1 MATDVKEEARLLK
14 EEGNTAFKN
23 KRYYTAVEKYS
34 KSLEVFTDP
43 VVLSN
48 RAQAE
53 LNTNLNILAQIDCT
67 AAIELDPSNV
77 KCYYRRAQALRAL
90 GLYELAFKDA
100 NKCLELSKTDKSMQK
115 LGFIN
120 INHVP
125 LVAYDPDGLIFA
137 VATDSGTIKLFDVRS
152 FDIGPFRTFRIMKN
166 DNDEWT
172 NIEFSSCGKFILV
185 STKAE
190 SIKWID
196 SFHGKIVHSFSGHS
210 NPNAISLT
218 ASISPD
224 SQFVVVGSDDNQ
236 MYIYSTE
243 SGEIVH
249 KLKTGVTSPCHY
261 VAFNQKQ
268 FMMTTLSE
276 EVLMWAPSE
285 DYAP

>member
-90 GLYELAFKDA
+90 GLFELAFKDA

-115 LGFIN
+115 LVDELRGKKN
-120 INHVP
+120 
-125 LVAYDPDGLIFA
+125 VAVLETCPIRRDDYIQSQEKF
-137 VATDSGTIKLFDVRS
+137 TDV
-152 FDIGPFRTFRIMKN
+152 
-166 DNDEWT
+166 E
-172 NIEFSSCGKFILV
+172 IEFADVSNAELKKEENKVHVKTTKQIPFIP
-185 STKAE
+185 K
-190 SIKWID
+190 D
-196 SFHGKIVHSFSGHS
+196 YQ
-210 NPNAISLT
+210 
-218 ASISPD
+218 D
-224 SQFVVVGSDDNQ
+224 FVA
-236 MYIYSTE
+236 
-243 SGEIVH
+243 
-249 KLKTGVTSPCHY
+249 GVTYLKDDSMLLAEYFLNP
-261 VAFNQKQ
+261 
-268 FMMTTLSE
+268 
-276 EVLMWAPSE
+276 
-285 DYAP
+285 

>member
-67 AAIELDPSNV
+67 AAIELDPSN
-77 KCYYRRAQALRAL
+77 
-90 GLYELAFKDA
+90 
-100 NKCLELSKTDKSMQK
+100 
-115 LGFIN
+115 GFIN